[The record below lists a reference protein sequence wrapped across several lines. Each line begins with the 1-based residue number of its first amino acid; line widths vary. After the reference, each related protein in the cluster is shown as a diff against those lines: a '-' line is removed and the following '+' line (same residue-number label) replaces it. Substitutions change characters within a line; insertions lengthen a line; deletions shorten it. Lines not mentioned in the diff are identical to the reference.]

1 MKIGEA
7 GDGKSLSRASG
18 GASANHEALVFSA
31 SDADYYV
38 ASPCLSLLA
47 LSLSDLLQDGMR

>member
-1 MKIGEA
+1 MKIGRA
-7 GDGKSLSRASG
+7 GDGKSRSRASG

-31 SDADYYV
+31 SGADYYV
-38 ASPCLSLLA
+38 ASLCLSLLA